1 MEAAAHGDGTA
12 SGTMRQLKAYRVA
25 AAIAGLAAVGLVA
38 CASSRSSA
46 GSAGSSCGTTRTGA
60 NVPVV
65 IKVVRGNVDCG
76 TVMRVEDSYATMIKD
91 GKVPGNGGGAPVSVN
106 GWVCEGYPTPQVLRT
121 GDASQC
127 HTTSAEVVAVLASP
141 SPGRP
146 PGRPPAAIASPSASR
161 PPPHSSMPSAD
172 SSPPAGGR
180 TALSPRLVL
189 IICTWSLPDAF
200 ARYSAASA
208 AASSSVSSRRDPA
221 SRAATPI
228 DTVTGTRSDPA
239 APLA

>member
-1 MEAAAHGDGTA
+1 MNEYARGCGAALPGGAAGLRGGVRQGPPG
-12 SGTMRQLKAYRVA
+12 SGPPGGVRQGPAPPGAARVWRRLRTDRVA
-25 AAIAGLAAVGLVA
+25 AGIAGLAAVGLVA

-106 GWVCEGYPTPQVLRT
+106 GWVCEGYPTPEVLRT

-127 HTTSAEVVAVLASP
+127 HTTSAEVVAVLALP
-141 SPGRP
+141 SPG
-146 PGRPPAAIASPSASR
+146 S
-161 PPPHSSMPSAD
+161 
-172 SSPPAGGR
+172 
-180 TALSPRLVL
+180 
-189 IICTWSLPDAF
+189 
-200 ARYSAASA
+200 
-208 AASSSVSSRRDPA
+208 
-221 SRAATPI
+221 
-228 DTVTGTRSDPA
+228 
-239 APLA
+239 